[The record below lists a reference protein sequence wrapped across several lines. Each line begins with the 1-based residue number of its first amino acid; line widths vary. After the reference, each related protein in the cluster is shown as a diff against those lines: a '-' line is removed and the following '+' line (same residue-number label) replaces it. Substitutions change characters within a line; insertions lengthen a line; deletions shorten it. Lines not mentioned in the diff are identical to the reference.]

1 MISARPLAEFS
12 QYPWHGPKGP
22 VRTRSTM
29 NGAREMSHRIRAG
42 WLGAL
47 ARVSAVVLLAAQG
60 AAQEPTP
67 RGVPGTS
74 PTDARSELEQ
84 LFAKVEKRLERM
96 SQLLGEASAG
106 DTAALE
112 RLGSAGIDELIRE
125 AESPPPSGAPSGI
138 GALIEAT
145 QGHGR
150 ELVQEIDRVLEIAR
164 EQAQQQQSPGSS
176 GGSGQP
182 QQPGGKQPEQGQSPE
197 NSRQMQGEEA
207 PQPGQD
213 QPQPRDGEN
222 PSGNQENPAETPQR
236 PGDQPPGADVGA
248 PSGAEDGGQW
258 GDLPV
263 HVRRVFRN
271 GVGEDVPPRYRDWI
285 DAYHKKLST
294 RAPR

>member
-1 MISARPLAEFS
+1 MT
-12 QYPWHGPKGP
+12 K
-22 VRTRSTM
+22 RTNFEWR
-29 NGAREMSHRIRAG
+29 GIC
-42 WLGAL
+42 
-47 ARVSAVVLLAAQG
+47 ARVGAVMLLVASAT
-60 AAQEPTP
+60 AQEPAPGGFPVTP
-67 RGVPGTS
+67 
-74 PTDARSELEQ
+74 PTDARAELEQ

-112 RLGSAGIDELIRE
+112 RIGGSGIDELIRA
-125 AESPPPSGAPSGI
+125 AEGAPPSGAGAGI

-164 EQAQQQQSPGSS
+164 EQAQQQQQPGSS
-176 GGSGQP
+176 GGQGQP
-182 QQPGGKQPEQGQSPE
+182 QQPGGQQPQQGQSPE
-197 NSRQMQGEEA
+197 NSRQMEGENA
-207 PQPGQD
+207 PQPGQE
-213 QPQPRDGEN
+213 PREGQD
-222 PSGNQENPAETPQR
+222 PRGNQENPAETPQQ
-236 PGDQPPGADVGA
+236 PGGKPPGADVGT

>member
-1 MISARPLAEFS
+1 MM
-12 QYPWHGPKGP
+12 Y
-22 VRTRSTM
+22 ST
-29 NGAREMSHRIRAG
+29 NSGWRRAFLS
-42 WLGAL
+42 LGAVWFL
-47 ARVSAVVLLAAQG
+47 SAHG
-60 AAQEPTP
+60 AAQEPL
-67 RGVPGTS
+67 PGL
-74 PTDARSELEQ
+74 PGIAPPDARSELEQ

-106 DTAALE
+106 DTGALE
-112 RLGSAGIDELIRE
+112 RLGGAGIDELIRE
-125 AESPPPSGAPSGI
+125 AEGPPPSGAPAGI

-176 GGSGQP
+176 GGQGQP
-182 QQPGGKQPEQGQSPE
+182 RQPGGKQPDQGQSPE
-197 NSRQMQGEEA
+197 NSRQMQGEDA
-207 PQPGQD
+207 PQPGDPNQE
-213 QPQPRDGEN
+213 QPRDGKD
-222 PSGNQENPAETPQR
+222 PRGNQDNPAETPQQ
-236 PGDQPPGADVGA
+236 PGDKPPGADVGA
-248 PSGAEDGGQW
+248 PSGAEEGGQW

>member
-1 MISARPLAEFS
+1 
-12 QYPWHGPKGP
+12 
-22 VRTRSTM
+22 
-29 NGAREMSHRIRAG
+29 MSHRTSSGWRAACARAG
-42 WLGAL
+42 AVWL
-47 ARVSAVVLLAAQG
+47 LLSVPAT
-60 AAQEPTP
+60 AQEPP
-67 RGVPGTS
+67 PGGAPGRS
-74 PTDARSELEQ
+74 PTDTRSELEE

-106 DTAALE
+106 DTAALQ

-197 NSRQMQGEEA
+197 NSRQMQGEDA
-207 PQPGQD
+207 PQPGQE
-213 QPQPRDGEN
+213 QEQPREGDDPRGNKESPGE
-222 PSGNQENPAETPQR
+222 QPQR
-236 PGDQPPGADVGA
+236 PGSDPPGADVGT
-248 PSGAEDGGQW
+248 PSNAEDGGQW

-271 GVGEDVPPRYRDWI
+271 GVGDDVPPRYRDWI